1 MLRIFS
7 LNTTT
12 DSPPEDPLVCIKP
25 QYWIVMK
32 ILMIMIHQPPWNP
45 TKVGTD
51 IEDLFLGNNPNRL
64 LPEYRA
70 EWEEEGKSLWLSLCS
85 MFLFCSGTTPFSTI
99 VHVFST
105 VESGCDQHQFPCLFM
120 LLDYISKSKYHHPHS
135 SVQLLL
141 LREIFFS
148 WKMRAFNFDF

>member
-70 EWEEEGKSLWLSLCS
+70 EWEEGKSLSLCS
-85 MFLFCSGTTPFSTI
+85 MFLFCSGTTPFSTL

-120 LLDYISKSKYHHPHS
+120 LLSLNIIIPQS

-141 LREIFFS
+141 LREIFFT
-148 WKMRAFNFDF
+148 WKMRAYNFDF